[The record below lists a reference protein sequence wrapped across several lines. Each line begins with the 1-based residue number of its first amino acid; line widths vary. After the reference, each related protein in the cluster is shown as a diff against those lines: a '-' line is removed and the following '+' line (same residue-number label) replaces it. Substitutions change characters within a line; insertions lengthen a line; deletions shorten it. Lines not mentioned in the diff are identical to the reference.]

1 MGGAAAIGGFPAL
14 VGGRVAQAPDRS
26 AQVGSAAAGS
36 VVARVRAA
44 TGPAA
49 VLAVPVLA
57 GVVWQLVIWRLWGAL
72 PVRSGSA
79 TNLNGAPVLGV
90 FTSLLDGLPG
100 FPTAALPDA
109 LVGVTVFAERV
120 AVLALF
126 GYAGLTVLRRRGRLV
141 AGEGLAWGLS
151 VALALSIRGWATDVQ
166 FLRAANEAIGMSVLI
181 ALSDD
186 RRAGRWAGALAAA
199 MVVCIALEYTVRQ

>member
-1 MGGAAAIGGFPAL
+1 
-14 VGGRVAQAPDRS
+14 
-26 AQVGSAAAGS
+26 
-36 VVARVRAA
+36 
-44 TGPAA
+44 
-49 VLAVPVLA
+49 
-57 GVVWQLVIWRLWGAL
+57 IWRLWGAL

-141 AGEGLAWGLS
+141 AGEGLACGPS
-151 VALALSIRGWATDVQ
+151 VPVRL
-166 FLRAANEAIGMSVLI
+166 FLR
-181 ALSDD
+181 
-186 RRAGRWAGALAAA
+186 RGAS
-199 MVVCIALEYTVRQ
+199 